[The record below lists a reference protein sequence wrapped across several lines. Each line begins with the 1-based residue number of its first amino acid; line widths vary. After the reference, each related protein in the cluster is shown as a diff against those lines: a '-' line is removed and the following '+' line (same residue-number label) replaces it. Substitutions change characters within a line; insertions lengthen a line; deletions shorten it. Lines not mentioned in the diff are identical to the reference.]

1 MDHINSPSY
10 LDDIA
15 MTSTFCLIL
24 ELAPSGSNL
33 KMSFILPASASQ
45 RGAKRFPP
53 TTFKPE
59 RPAHAFYLCMSSHP
73 V

>member
-33 KMSFILPASASQ
+33 KMSFILP
-45 RGAKRFPP
+45 GWKYNTIDMEKF
-53 TTFKPE
+53 
-59 RPAHAFYLCMSSHP
+59 H
-73 V
+73 

>member
-24 ELAPSGSNL
+24 ELAPSGVEL
-33 KMSFILPASASQ
+33 KD
-45 RGAKRFPP
+45 
-53 TTFKPE
+53 E
-59 RPAHAFYLCMSSHP
+59 FYFTWLKI
-73 V
+73 